1 AISHDLKFNVARI
14 EDELFQIHLIVSK
27 RFLRLMTRAMEGRLK
42 AWLIMR
48 SAHPA
53 ATTAAC
59 RLDHHRVAEFPS
71 DFYRLLLCLNDSIAT
86 RRYRHAGFARSCAS
100 SVLVAHGLHR
110 TGGWSDELD
119 VAAFADFYEMRV
131 LSEEPIARVNR
142 VNVANLGRA
151 HY

>member
-1 AISHDLKFNVARI
+1 
-14 EDELFQIHLIVSK
+14 
-27 RFLRLMTRAMEGRLK
+27 
-42 AWLIMR
+42 
-48 SAHPA
+48 
-53 ATTAAC
+53 
-59 RLDHHRVAEFPS
+59 
-71 DFYRLLLCLNDSIAT
+71 FYRLLLCLNDSIAT

-151 HY
+151 HYPIDSQITFQAGGRTDADRFIGKLDVKRIDVCFRIDRQRANAKFL